1 MKTKLQ
7 LIVCMIVCSI
17 SVNSCK
23 EKFECNTSNNV
34 PIPQIMKDYFY
45 YKAGTW
51 WVYKNVK
58 NNTYDSLWVSQSSSN
73 NYRGEG
79 GEGFGSTEKCYEHTV
94 MGIDNINTK
103 GIMRWDLANIIT
115 DQRLRFAFAIY
126 WRDSITTQNKS
137 LNIYYTDGQFEK
149 QDLLYPIFIS
159 FIDTSTIQN
168 KQYIKAIEINTN
180 NYGYDN
186 LRYRLFAKNIGL
198 IKYIDRDS
206 NQWELIKYH
215 INQ

>member
-103 GIMRWDLANIIT
+103 GIMRWDLTNFVLNNN
-115 DQRLRFAFAIY
+115 QRFGFSAF
-126 WRDSITTQNKS
+126 WRDTT
-137 LNIYYTDGQFEK
+137 TTAEK
-149 QDLLYPIFIS
+149 DLTLFFTENNLENWNPTRLIS
-159 FIDTSTIQN
+159 SEFKDSTILQN
-168 KQYIKAIEINTN
+168 LIYKKLIEVK
-180 NYGYDN
+180 GSDN
-186 LRYRLFAKNIGL
+186 IVYWLFAKNIGL

-206 NQWELIKYH
+206 NQWELLKHKTI
-215 INQ
+215 Q